1 MSQIRD
7 IWHVVLKY
15 PELVSIL
22 KMKTMKTLN
31 YEKTKDIFAEFV
43 LSNDELIKVR
53 GGDGEGE
60 PIILP
65 SLPPVK
71 IW

>member
-1 MSQIRD
+1 
-7 IWHVVLKY
+7 
-15 PELVSIL
+15 
-22 KMKTMKTLN
+22 MKTMKTLN

-71 IW
+71 I